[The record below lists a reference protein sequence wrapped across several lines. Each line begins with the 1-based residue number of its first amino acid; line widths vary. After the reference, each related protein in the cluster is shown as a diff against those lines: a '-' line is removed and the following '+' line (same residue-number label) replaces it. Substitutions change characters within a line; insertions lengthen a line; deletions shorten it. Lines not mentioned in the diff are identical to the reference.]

1 METLMIFFF
10 LANRHWVYF
19 LDYIINFVSSQKVAQ
34 FYFEIGLFSL
44 DIWDE

>member
-1 METLMIFFF
+1 MIFFGKH
-10 LANRHWVYF
+10 RCKVYF
-19 LDYIINFVSSQKVAQ
+19 LDYVINFVSSQKVAR

>member
-1 METLMIFFF
+1 MLMIFF
-10 LANRHWVYF
+10 LSANRHQVYF
-19 LDYIINFVSSQKVAQ
+19 LDCTINFVSSQKVAQ